1 MNCYPKGH
9 KDFTC
14 KLLGVVR
21 ILADM
26 EILIEISALL
36 VIANALWFA
45 SCYRENKRRAARRM
59 RNALKGYIDGELEGK
74 E

>member
-1 MNCYPKGH
+1 
-9 KDFTC
+9 
-14 KLLGVVR
+14 
-21 ILADM
+21 M
-26 EILIEISALL
+26 ETLIEIGALL

-45 SCYRENKRRAARRM
+45 SCYREKKRRDARRM